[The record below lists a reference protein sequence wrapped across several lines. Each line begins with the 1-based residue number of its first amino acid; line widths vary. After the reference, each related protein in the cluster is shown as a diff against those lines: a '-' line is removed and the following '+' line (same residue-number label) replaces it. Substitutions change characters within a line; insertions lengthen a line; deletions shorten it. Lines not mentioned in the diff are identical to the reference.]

1 MKIISHRANLS
12 GPETASNGEN
22 NSRSIINCIELG
34 LEVEVDVWLI
44 ENRFFLGHDSP
55 DELVS
60 LEFLLKY
67 KDYLWIHCKNSACL
81 SSLIKME
88 NINCFWHQNDDMTI
102 TSNGSIWVYP
112 GKQPVS
118 QSIAVMP
125 EIFSEVFKDCEGICT
140 DFPLKYVNL

>member
-1 MKIISHRANLS
+1 MPKPHIVSHS
-12 GPETASNGEN
+12 
-22 NSRSIINCIELG
+22 
-34 LEVEVDVWLI
+34 LI
-44 ENRFFLGHDSP
+44 TIFLP
-55 DELVS
+55 
-60 LEFLLKY
+60 
-67 KDYLWIHCKNSACL
+67 
-81 SSLIKME
+81 SLIKME